1 MDLDHSILTNFE
13 LDPISVGSSQLGL
26 KWMSWEESFLF
37 MSGQKQRINIGFR
50 KEGTGYFSR
59 QKLTSFK
66 MRVGLVKQNYEEG
79 SLTVTF
85 SRASRCIELH
95 ISIQQIIFL
104 FHFHF
109 FRHSFR
115 TTLCRLVFSLES
127 LQFSYQRSARIGLN
141 HIFKVFNPLINSGAV
156 IS

>member
-1 MDLDHSILTNFE
+1 MNE
-13 LDPISVGSSQLGL
+13 LGGV
-26 KWMSWEESFLF
+26 LF
-37 MSGQKQRINIGFR
+37 IYVRMSGQKQRINIGFR

-95 ISIQQIIFL
+95 IAIQQKIFL
-104 FHFHF
+104 LHFHF

-115 TTLCRLVFSLES
+115 TALCRLVFSLES
-127 LQFSYQRSARIGLN
+127 LQFSYQRCCSDRVESHFQG
-141 HIFKVFNPLINSGAV
+141 FQPPDINSASAV

>member
-66 MRVGLVKQNYEEG
+66 NEG
-79 SLTVTF
+79 RF
-85 SRASRCIELH
+85 SQAELWRR
-95 ISIQQIIFL
+95 L
-104 FHFHF
+104 FDRDF
-109 FRHSFR
+109 
-115 TTLCRLVFSLES
+115 
-127 LQFSYQRSARIGLN
+127 
-141 HIFKVFNPLINSGAV
+141 
-156 IS
+156 

>member
-1 MDLDHSILTNFE
+1 
-13 LDPISVGSSQLGL
+13 
-26 KWMSWEESFLF
+26 

-66 MRVGLVKQNYEEG
+66 MRLGLVKQNYEEG

-95 ISIQQIIFL
+95 ISIFL

-109 FRHSFR
+109 FRQSFR
-115 TTLCRLVFSLES
+115 TALCRLVFSLES
-127 LQFSYQRSARIGLN
+127 LQFSYQRCCSDRVESHFQG
-141 HIFKVFNPLINSGAV
+141 FQPPDINSASAV
-156 IS
+156 ISTQLELCDQQLAMLEKLH